1 MSVRPVAACG
11 VPRRYCTASRAPDPG
26 RAPVHRPPASP
37 TDRRRSTAMPDQL
50 PGLPSVEWPYLQVLL
65 RLALSLALGLL
76 IGLER
81 ERRGKEAGLRTFG
94 FVCLLGAL
102 GGSLGVAFSL
112 LVMALVGV
120 LVVLLNV
127 QTLRAGEGTEL
138 TTSAAM
144 LVTCMAGILCGQG
157 HMIAPAL
164 LAWKERLAGFSM
176 GLTEGELR
184 SVLLLAILAIVI
196 YPALPRGEIDPWQLV
211 APRAVWVTVILIAG
225 IGFVNY
231 LLWKLY
237 GDRGTELA
245 GFLGGLVNS
254 NFTVIEL
261 SSRLQQ
267 TPEMPVYPAYRGI
280 LLATS
285 AMLLRNA
292 GLLLIFAP
300 FVLLNSLA
308 AFALMLFTSMVL
320 VGWSYRRTH
329 AGEPSHLAPLKL
341 ELPFSLPQAL
351 KYGVVFLML
360 HVLGGLTQR
369 QFGDLGFY
377 AVSIVGALLS
387 SASAVAAAATL
398 AAQGS
403 LDASVAG
410 TGAVLA
416 SMTSLLFSLAFVRR
430 TRRPLLGRGLAAAML
445 AIVLAG
451 ALGLLVSRLARPLL
465 DRWFA

>member
-1 MSVRPVAACG
+1 M
-11 VPRRYCTASRAPDPG
+11 T
-26 RAPVHRPPASP
+26 
-37 TDRRRSTAMPDQL
+37 DQL
-50 PGLPSVEWPYLQVLL
+50 PGLPSVEWPYLQILL

-102 GGSLGVAFSL
+102 GGSLGVAFAL
-112 LVMALVGV
+112 LAMALVGV
-120 LVVLLNV
+120 LVVLLNI

-157 HMIAPAL
+157 HTIAPASVMVIATAL
-164 LAWKERLAGFSM
+164 LAWKERLAGFTM

-196 YPALPRGEIDPWQLV
+196 YPALPRGAIDPWHLIE
-211 APRAVWVTVILIAG
+211 PRAVWVTVILIAG

-237 GDRGTELA
+237 GDRGTELS

-261 SSRLQQ
+261 SSRLEQM
-267 TPEMPVYPAYRGI
+267 PEMPVYPAYRGI

-308 AFALMLFTSMVL
+308 AFALMLFASMVL
-320 VGWSYRRTH
+320 VVWSYRRTR
-329 AGEPSHLAPLKL
+329 AGEPSNLAPLKL

-377 AVSIVGALLS
+377 AVSILGALLS
-387 SASAVAAAATL
+387 SASAVAASATL
-398 AAQGS
+398 ASQGS

-416 SMTSLLFSLAFVRR
+416 SMTSLLFSLTFVLR
-430 TRRPLLGRGLAAAML
+430 TRRPLLTRGLAASML
-445 AIVLAG
+445 LIVFTG
-451 ALGLLVSRLARPLL
+451 ALGLLAARLVRPWL